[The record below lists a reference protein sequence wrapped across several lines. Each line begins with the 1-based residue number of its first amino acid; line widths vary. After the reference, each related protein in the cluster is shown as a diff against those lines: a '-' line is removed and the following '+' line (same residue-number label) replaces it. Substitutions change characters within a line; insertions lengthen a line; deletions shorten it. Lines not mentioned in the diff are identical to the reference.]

1 MLARA
6 KNSVLGLQSTKIFN
20 GDYPST
26 FLTFQRRWNR
36 VQSVPMYVYDDAQ
49 NDFVLPANPPPT
61 PAAPA
66 PAAPAQGG
74 NLWARTVGRF
84 WNSPPP
90 HQDIPRQQVDLG
102 QQEPARSMGQND
114 GPKIKDSG
122 FKPKPDDVYIR

>member
-26 FLTFQRRWNR
+26 FLMFQRRWNC
-36 VQSVPMYVYDDAQ
+36 VQSVPMYVYDDAL
-49 NDFVLPANPPPT
+49 NDFVQPTIPPPT
-61 PAAPA
+61 PAALA
-66 PAAPAQGG
+66 PTQGG
-74 NLWARTVGRF
+74 NLWAWTMGRF
-84 WNSPPP
+84 WNSPSPR
-90 HQDIPRQQVDLG
+90 HQKIPRQQVDFG

-122 FKPKPDDVYIR
+122 F